1 MGSEHSYTNI
11 LPEYEAQARHINHKE
26 FARLQGEHLK
36 HNLSD
41 YEYREALIRLIN
53 TPNEKISN
61 QLGELINKIEETE
74 TRVAYQARTQYRGV
88 AIGALIVIVI
98 LLLIVISSVLG
109 CITANAYDLAILLS
123 LPLILTIIVSHLI
136 LRFYQQSISLQK
148 ELLEKKLGTTF
159 LRAALQDAS
168 QNEKMYEFGVQMFL
182 RHHITSEPYG
192 PKDKTISVNIGG
204 GSEK

>member
-1 MGSEHSYTNI
+1 MGSEHSYENI
-11 LPEYEAQARHINHKE
+11 LREYEELAQRINKDIVNQLQKE
-26 FARLQGEHLK
+26 RQEKKL
-36 HNLSD
+36 ND
-41 YEYREALIRLIN
+41 YDYRDALIRVIN

-74 TRVAYQARTQYRGV
+74 ARVASQARTQYRGV
-88 AIGALIVIVI
+88 AIGVLIVMVT
-98 LLLIVISSVLG
+98 LLVIVISSVLG

-123 LPLILTIIVSHLI
+123 LPLILAIIVSHLI

-168 QNEKMYEFGVQMFL
+168 KNEKMYEFGVQMFL

-192 PKDKTISVNIGG
+192 PKDKIISVNIEG